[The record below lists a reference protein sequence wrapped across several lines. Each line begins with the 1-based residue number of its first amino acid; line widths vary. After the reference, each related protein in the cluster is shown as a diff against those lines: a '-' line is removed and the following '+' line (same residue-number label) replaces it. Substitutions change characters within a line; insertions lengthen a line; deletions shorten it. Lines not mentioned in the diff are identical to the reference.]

1 VASWADV
8 ERIAS
13 GLPDVVE
20 ERGTWRVH
28 KRPFVWERPLRK
40 RDLEELGDSAPSGP
54 ILGARVADEG
64 DKQALIASDPDAIFT
79 IRHFDGYS
87 AVLVQLDMIGV
98 DALTEV
104 ITDAWLVQAPKR
116 IAKQFLADRA
126 ARD

>member
-20 ERGTWRVH
+20 ERGAWRVH
-28 KRPFVWERPLRK
+28 KKPFVWERPLRK
-40 RDLEELGDSAPSGP
+40 GEIEELGDDAPPGP

-64 DKQALIASDPDAIFT
+64 DKQALIASNPEAIFT
-79 IRHFDGYS
+79 VHHFDGYN
-87 AVLVQLDMIGV
+87 AVLVGLDKIQI

-104 ITDAWLVQAPKR
+104 ITNAWLVQAPKR
-116 IAKQFLADRA
+116 VAKQFLDAPK
-126 ARD
+126 